1 MIITE
6 DIFIETIEAL
16 EEQRRIDQKCHEAF
30 TVILPNDYVSG
41 YDNSILFKQLIKLID
56 KDDWVDYFVWEL
68 DFGKNYEEGMI
79 KIHGENFELRTAK
92 DLFKLINLD

>member
-1 MIITE
+1 MTE
-6 DIFIETIEAL
+6 ELFIETIEAL

-41 YDNSILFKQLIKLID
+41 YNNAAIFKQLIKLID

-68 DFGKNYEEGMI
+68 DFGRKYEEGMVR
-79 KIHGENFELRTAK
+79 IHGEDFKLRTAK
-92 DLFKLINLD
+92 DLYKLVNLD

>member
-1 MIITE
+1 MTE

-79 KIHGENFELRTAK
+79 KIHGETFELRTAK
-92 DLFKLINLD
+92 DLFKLINLE